1 MKQPNCRLSAIKAA
15 LILAACLSSHTC
27 AQQQNSPWQPIGPVS
42 VTSLNYGSVTGRV
55 TALALDPSDPTG
67 NSLFIGATGGGI
79 WHSANAASSTIGN
92 ITFTALTDTLP
103 TMQTTTVCG
112 QSKIVTLPSITI
124 GALSVQ
130 PGGTGVVLA
139 GTGDPND
146 ARDSYYGDGV
156 LYSANGGTT
165 WTLLPNSCDLYAN
178 LSNQNFFFT
187 GEAIAGFAWS
197 TKYTQTVVVAVTQA
211 YRGYLEDATMAGQ
224 SYEGLYYSTDGGAD
238 WYLSTIE
245 DSSNSYIQGPAI
257 IISQPDGNAAT
268 SVVWNPIR
276 QLFIAAIRYHGYYSS
291 TDGVT
296 WTRLANQPGANFTTR
311 NCPTNTG
318 VGSSG
323 SGASQACPMYRG
335 TLAVNPVTGDTF
347 AWTVDINLQDQGI
360 WQDKCNISNGACT
373 NQTIAFGT
381 QLNTAVLEANTNL
394 GVQTIL
400 GGDYNLTLAAVPNQ
414 QDTELFAGDTDLWQC
429 SIYNGCVW
437 RNTTNAYTCMSA
449 QVAPDQHA
457 LAWNASSTTEL
468 FIGNDGG
475 LWRSTDRVG
484 ETGSVCNSTDNTHFQ
499 NLNGALGSLAEAG
512 SLSVASSNADTLLAG
527 LGELGTVGVKGTT
540 TPPTVWPEVLGGFGG
555 TVLIDPSNYQNWYV
569 NNQPGVAIN
578 LCSQSGACTNS
589 TFGSGPVI
597 TEADVSNDG
606 YTMWSPAAFLV
617 DPLNAAQMLVA
628 TCRIWR
634 GPVNGSAWSSSN
646 LLSGMLDGTSNTSC
660 NGDTIVRTLAAQS
673 VAGGPNEVIYAG
685 MYGENSQHTNI
696 PGHIFS
702 AFYNPANNSQPTW
715 NDLTA
720 NPVTNL
726 PAGFNSLGFDV
737 TGIYIDPHDGSGN
750 TIYVTLGGVPNAVV
764 YGSAIF
770 SSTNGGAQWQSIQSN
785 LPLNPVNAV
794 AVDPQNAN
802 VVYVANDFGVY
813 YTSAISTC
821 ATSGS
826 NCWAPYGTSLPNSPV
841 VQLVASSL
849 GANPQ
854 ALTAG
859 TYGRGIW
866 QVPLYTSGT
875 TLTTATLTPS
885 TYNFGNQVQNTS
897 STATVF
903 TLKNTGTV
911 ALTPSLITMAGNFTE
926 TDNCVGQTINASKT
940 CTINVVFT
948 PSSLGALTGSV
959 TVSANVSGGQLSA
972 SLSGT
977 GIAPG
982 NMTLVPGTWD
992 FGSVQIGQ
1000 NSSTQSFSL
1009 TNSGG
1014 AAVTIS
1020 SVKATSPFSISSNS
1034 CGSTLAASTACAIAV
1049 YFKPTAQGAASGTL
1063 TVTGSAA
1070 TQTANLSGTGL
1081 TAPTATLSAN
1091 KITFPYTAINS
1102 SSAPI
1107 TLTLTNSGDEPL
1119 NQISNSVN
1127 GYFSVT
1133 TNCGTTLAGHSSC
1146 SFFIV
1151 FTPLT
1156 IVGNYTQPLY
1166 ISTALGQQTVTLVGS
1181 GVADP
1186 VMAFTKTIN
1195 SYSNWVVGT
1204 SSYNYVYGI
1213 QNQGLAAISGLSV
1226 NITGQGASS
1235 FSYGSGGSNPCG
1247 TTLNAGITCGVGI
1260 IFTPKS
1266 VGPIQANVV
1275 ATSTYPTTQSSTLL
1289 VLGTGIAPAILSL
1302 SPTSLT
1308 FTNIAEGTTSA
1319 GQLLFVKNSGATNLT
1334 DLQFSVTSGA
1344 AYFAVSPATTCM
1356 ASLPHGGY
1364 CYIFITFA
1372 PTNTNAVFGT
1382 LTISSASNAASPVT
1396 VSLQGNGIPP
1406 STLTTSVS
1414 EIDFGNQTTGQ
1425 TSASQTL
1432 TLSANGASS
1441 VSGLS
1446 FSVPN
1451 GSGFNLQAGTCGTTL
1466 AKNGS
1471 CTELV
1476 SFSPSQTGYQTA
1488 NLTISSTTPYVP
1500 PVTVLLT
1507 GTGIAPAIIQP
1518 SPAQL
1523 NFGSVII
1530 NQTSAQNQLT
1540 ITNGGGS
1547 ALTGLALQVSGNF
1560 ALALNNCPSTL
1571 NPGSS
1576 CTASLTFTPA
1586 QSGQLSGNLSITT
1599 TTAGATNV
1607 NVPLT
1612 GYGLTAGS
1620 LTIAPSSVN
1629 FGTETLNQSTAPQP
1643 FTLLNTG
1650 GGAANGLSITTTGNF
1665 SVSGQTTC
1673 ATSLAGGASCTIYIV
1688 FTPTSVGSLS
1698 GQLQVSSTTQGVSKV
1713 YAGLTGNGKS
1723 GANLTVTPTQLSFP
1737 NTAVNTTSA
1746 AMTFVLSNPGSAT
1759 ASGINIQS
1767 TGSFSNSTCTASL
1780 AAGAS
1785 CTVSVYFS
1793 PQQQG
1798 ALTGT
1803 TTATSTTIGVS
1814 AVQVSLS
1821 GTATAPPSLSLN
1833 PTSLAFPSTAVS
1845 TTSAPMS
1852 ITITNPGTASLATP
1866 SLSIT
1871 GDFQIQSNGCT
1882 QSLAAGASCTASIVF
1897 APMVIGGR
1905 SGFLTVSSTTNGV
1918 ASVIVPLSGT
1928 AVGPAQ
1934 LSTSIQSIT
1943 FPNLALGQV
1952 SAPQAITVSVTG
1964 GTGVTNIQAVADPGF
1979 IVVQNTCTGTLQ
1991 DGATC
1996 TIAVEFAPSAVGNY
2010 SGQLTINGTGV
2021 QYPVSVG
2028 LSGAVF
2034 APPSLQSSNG
2044 QLSFQT
2050 TGVGVIS
2057 APSTIQISNNSPNV
2071 DVLGLQLVIQGDQ
2084 SFQVSAT
2091 TCAATLPAGTY
2102 CTVSVTFTPNA
2113 AGPAQPA
2120 WLVAVS
2126 SNATGPLSI
2135 PLYGTGLSFT
2145 FEPSGQTSVTVA
2157 SGQTA
2162 NFNFIITIPS
2172 TTPPTGNLQAVFTL
2186 GCGALPHNTKC
2197 QFIPQN
2203 CQSNCQPITT
2213 VTASMQSP
2221 GYATLSLVT
2230 GTASSAAKNRTART
2244 SAFFL
2249 PLLLLPLALRKR
2261 RRLLLPLVLLV
2272 AIVATMSSCTEA
2284 RLIGTIGPGGGGSN
2298 NNTPP
2303 GTYTIPVNATA
2314 DGLTQQTTVTVTV
2327 D

>member
-1 MKQPNCRLSAIKAA
+1 MKQPNCRLSAITAA
-15 LILAACLSSHTC
+15 LILAACLSSHAA
-27 AQQQNSPWQPIGPVS
+27 AQGQNSPWQSIGPVS
-42 VTSLNYGSVTGRV
+42 VTSLNYGPASGRV

-92 ITFTALTDTLP
+92 ITFTALTDTLS
-103 TMQTTTVCG
+103 TLQTTTVCG
-112 QSKIVTLPSITI
+112 QSTPVTLPSISI

-130 PGGTGVVLA
+130 PGATGVVLA

-146 ARDSYYGDGV
+146 AFDSYYGDGV
-156 LYSANGGTT
+156 LYTASGGST
-165 WTLLPNSCDLYAN
+165 WVLLSNSCDLQAN
-178 LSNQNFFFT
+178 LSNQNYYFT
-187 GEAIAGFAWS
+187 GEAFAGFAWS
-197 TKYTQTVVVAVTQA
+197 TKYTQTVVAAVTQA
-211 YRGYLEDATMAGQ
+211 YRGYLEEATLAGR
-224 SYEGLYYSTDGGAD
+224 SYEGLYYSSDGGAD
-238 WYLSTIE
+238 WYLATIE
-245 DSSNSYIQGPAI
+245 DSSNSFVQGPAI
-257 IISQPDGNAAT
+257 IFSQPDGNAAT
-268 SVVWNPIR
+268 SVVWNPVR

-291 TDGVT
+291 PDGVT
-296 WTRLANQPGANFTTR
+296 WTRLANQPGTNLTSR

-323 SGASQACPMYRG
+323 SGVNQSCPIFRG
-335 TLAVNPVTGDTF
+335 TLAVNPVSGDTF
-347 AWTVDINLQDQGI
+347 AWTVDINSQDQGI
-360 WQDKCNISNGACT
+360 WQDQCIISNGVCT
-373 NQTIAFGT
+373 NQNITFGT
-381 QLNTAVLEANTNL
+381 QLNTSVLETNTTN
-394 GVQTIL
+394 GAKTIPA
-400 GGDYNLTLAAVPNQ
+400 GDYDLTLAAVPNQ

-429 SIYNGCVW
+429 SIYNGCTW

-449 QVAPDQHA
+449 QVAAFQHA
-457 LAWNASSTTEL
+457 LVWNASNTAEL
-468 FIGNDGG
+468 FIGNDSG

-484 ETGSVCNSTDNTHFQ
+484 ETGAVCNSTDNTHFQ
-499 NLNGALGSLAEAG
+499 NLNGALGSLAEVG
-512 SLSVASSNADTLLAG
+512 SLSVASTNANTLLAG
-527 LGELGTVGVKGTT
+527 LGVIGTAGVKGTS
-540 TPPTVWPEVLGGFGG
+540 TPPSVWPQVLGGFGG
-555 TVLIDPSNYQNWYV
+555 MVLIDPTNNQNWYV
-569 NNQPGVAIN
+569 NNQVGVAIN

-597 TEADVSNDG
+597 TEADVSDDG
-606 YTMWSPAAFLV
+606 YMMWAPAPFLV
-617 DPLNAAQMLVA
+617 DPLNDAQMLVA

-634 GPVNGSAWSSSN
+634 GPVNGSTWSTSN
-646 LLSGMLDGTSNTSC
+646 ALSGMLDGTANTYCS
-660 NGDTIVRTLAAQS
+660 GDAIVRSLASQTVS
-673 VAGGPNEVIYAG
+673 GGPNEIIYAG
-685 MYGENSQHTNI
+685 MYGEGINPSNV

-702 AFYNPANNSQPTW
+702 ATYNPANNSQPTW

-726 PAGFNSLGFDV
+726 SAGFNSLGYDV
-737 TGIYIDPHDGSGN
+737 TGIYIDPHDGTGN
-750 TIYVTLGGVPNAVV
+750 TIYVTLGGVPSLLINS
-764 YGSAIF
+764 SAIL
-770 SSTNGGAQWQSIQSN
+770 SSTNGGASWQSIQSN
-785 LPLNPVNAV
+785 LPVIPMNGV

-802 VVYVANDFGVY
+802 IVYVATDNGVY
-813 YTSAISTC
+813 YTSAITTC

-826 NCWAPYGTSLPNSPV
+826 NCWAPYGTGLPNTAV
-841 VQLVASSL
+841 AQLVASPI
-849 GANPQ
+849 GTNPQ
-854 ALTAG
+854 VLTAG

-866 QVPLYTSGT
+866 QAPLYTSGT
-875 TLTTATLTPS
+875 TLTTATLTPN
-885 TYNFGNQVQNTS
+885 TVNFGNQVEYTS
-897 STATVF
+897 SSATVI
-903 TLKNTGTV
+903 TIKNTGTV
-911 ALTPSLITMAGNFTE
+911 ALTPSLITMNGNFTE
-926 TDNCVGQTINASKT
+926 TDNCVGQTINANKT

-948 PSSLGALTGSV
+948 PASLGALTGSM

-982 NMTLVPGTWD
+982 NMTLVPGSWN

-1000 NSSTQSFSL
+1000 PSSTESFSL

-1014 AAVTIS
+1014 TAVTIS

-1034 CGSTLAASTACAIAV
+1034 CGSSLAANSACAISV
-1049 YFKPTAQGAASGTL
+1049 LFTPTAQGAASGTL
-1063 TVTGSAA
+1063 TMTGSAA

-1081 TAPTATLSAN
+1081 TAPTAQLSFT
-1091 KITFPYTAINS
+1091 KYTFPNTAINT
-1102 SSAPI
+1102 SSAQA
-1107 TLTLTNSGDEPL
+1107 TLTLTNNGDEPL
-1119 NQISNSVN
+1119 NQISDSVN

-1156 IVGNYTQPLY
+1156 IVTGYTQPLY
-1166 ISTALGQQTVTLVGS
+1166 ISTALGQQTVTLTGT

-1186 VMAFTKTIN
+1186 VIAFTKTVN
-1195 SYSNWVVGT
+1195 TYGSWVVGT
-1204 SSYNYVYGI
+1204 SSYNYVYNL
-1213 QNQGLAAISGLSV
+1213 QNQGQAAVSGLSA
-1226 NITGQGASS
+1226 NLTGQGASS
-1235 FSYGSGGSNPCG
+1235 FSFGSGGSNPCG
-1247 TTLNAGITCGVGI
+1247 TSLNAGTTCGYGV
-1260 IFTPKS
+1260 IFTPRT
-1266 VGPIQANVV
+1266 VGYIQANLV
-1275 ATSTYPTTQSSTLL
+1275 ATATYPITQSSSLL
-1289 VLGTGIAPAILSL
+1289 VWGTGVAPAIFSVYPSSL
-1302 SPTSLT
+1302 NFTSV
-1308 FTNIAEGTTSA
+1308 AEGTTSA
-1319 GQLLFVKNSGATNLT
+1319 SQILYVKNVGSTALT
-1334 DLQFSVTSGA
+1334 DMQFSITSGA
-1344 AYFAVSPATTCM
+1344 SYFALNSSTTCT
-1356 ASLPHGGY
+1356 ASLGAGKY
-1364 CYIFITFA
+1364 CNIFITFA
-1372 PTNTNAVFGT
+1372 PTSTNEVYGT
-1382 LTISSASNAASPVT
+1382 LTLSSASNAAAPAT
-1396 VSLQGNGIPP
+1396 VSLQGNGTPP
-1406 STLTTSVS
+1406 STLITSVS

-1425 TSASQTL
+1425 ASASQTL
-1432 TLSANGASS
+1432 TLSANGSSS

-1446 FSVPN
+1446 FSVPG
-1451 GSGFNLQAGTCGTTL
+1451 GSGFTVQAGTCGTTL
-1466 AKNGS
+1466 PKNGS

-1476 SFSPSQTGYQTA
+1476 SFAPSLTGYQTA
-1488 NLTISSTTPYVP
+1488 YLTISSTTQYVS

-1507 GTGIAPAIIQP
+1507 GTGLAPAIIQP

-1530 NQTSAQNQLT
+1530 GQTSAATQLS

-1560 ALALNNCPSTL
+1560 ALTQNNCPSTL
-1571 NPGSS
+1571 TAGAS

-1586 QSGQLSGNLSITT
+1586 QNGQLNGNLSITT
-1599 TTAGATNV
+1599 TTPGAANV

-1612 GYGLTAGS
+1612 GYGLTSGS
-1620 LTIAPSSVN
+1620 LTIAPSTVN
-1629 FGTETLNQSTAPQP
+1629 FGTETLSQSTAAQP
-1643 FTLLNTG
+1643 FTLTNTG

-1673 ATSLAGGASCTIYIV
+1673 GASLAGGASCTIYII

-1698 GQLQVSSTTQGVSKV
+1698 GQLQVSSTTQGVPKV
-1713 YAGLTGNGKS
+1713 YAGLTGTGKS

-1746 AMTFVLSNPGSAT
+1746 AMTFVLSNPGTAT
-1759 ASGINIQS
+1759 ANGINIQS
-1767 TGSFSNSTCTASL
+1767 TGSFTNSTCPASL

-1793 PQQQG
+1793 PSQQG

-1803 TTATSTTIGVS
+1803 TTASSTTTGVA

-1833 PTSLAFPSTAVS
+1833 PTSLAFPNTSVS

-1866 SLSIT
+1866 SFSIT

-1897 APMVIGGR
+1897 APTVIGGR
-1905 SGFLTVSSTTNGV
+1905 TGFLTVSSTTNGV
-1918 ASVIVPLSGT
+1918 TSVIAPLSGT
-1928 AVGPAQ
+1928 SVGPAQ
-1934 LSTSIQSIT
+1934 LSTSTQNIT
-1943 FPNLALGQV
+1943 FPNLALGQI
-1952 SAPQAITVSVTG
+1952 SAPQAITVTVTG
-1964 GTGVTNIQAVADPGF
+1964 GAGVTNIQAVADPGF
-1979 IVVQNTCTGTLQ
+1979 IVSQNTCTGTLQ

-1996 TIAVEFAPSAVGNY
+1996 IIAVEFAPTVIGNY
-2010 SGQLTINGTGV
+2010 QGQLIINGTGV

-2028 LSGAVF
+2028 LTGAVY
-2034 APPSLQSSNG
+2034 APPTLQSSNG

-2050 TGVGVIS
+2050 TGVGITS
-2057 APSTIQISNNSPNV
+2057 APSTIQLSNTSPNV
-2071 DVLGLQLVIQGDQ
+2071 DITGLQLVIQGDQ
-2084 SFQVSAT
+2084 SFQLSGT
-2091 TCAATLPAGTY
+2091 TCASTLPAGTN
-2102 CTVSVTFTPNA
+2102 CTASITFTPSA

-2145 FEPSGQTSVTVA
+2145 FEASGQTSVTVA

-2162 NFNFIITIPS
+2162 NFNFTITIPS

-2186 GCGALPHNTKC
+2186 SCGTLPLNTQC

-2213 VTASMQSP
+2213 ITASTQSP
-2221 GYATLSLVT
+2221 GYATLSLLT
-2230 GTASSAAKNRTART
+2230 GTASSTAKKSITHSYAL
-2244 SAFFL
+2244 FL

-2284 RLIGTIGPGGGGSN
+2284 RLIGGGPGGGGSN

-2303 GTYTIPVNATA
+2303 GTYTIPVNVTA